1 MWDRALWHVKGRIE
15 RWSNEGIGL
24 KAMEKG
30 DGEWMME
37 TCISSH
43 GERDEMER
51 STWCFPVKL
60 WEIFIQFSIT
70 V

>member
-1 MWDRALWHVKGRIE
+1 
-15 RWSNEGIGL
+15 
-24 KAMEKG
+24 MEKG

-43 GERDEMER
+43 GERDKMER